1 VANGTLTTYEF
12 PFVIFTN
19 MDIQVYLN
27 DIFQMPETYTVS
39 GVKNT
44 NGGSITFMTPPTN
57 GTIITITRDLSIE
70 RTTDFQEGGALRA
83 DTLNDEFDYQTACLQ
98 QVADSIN
105 RSMILPPYATD
116 TNVDLTLPTP
126 SAGKA
131 IVWNSDGTNLE
142 NSVVKINELESTLR
156 AYKESAENASTVATQ
171 KATEATQQANT
182 ATEQAQVATEKAEEA
197 IVTLASKAN
206 VDFSNVNEDN
216 AHKLIGNRVWVS
228 GEYEPQTATRTVVT
242 HNLNLENPLYAR
254 GEVLLKCISDEAG
267 YTAGEYCSNWTPSG
281 VNNNYAF
288 PINSGVSL
296 TQNTIETTTGAD
308 TLAALNKNSSNGYFF
323 LSHSKWRYVFR
334 IFY

>member
-1 VANGTLTTYEF
+1 MSHIKLHGVKPRIQYVATGTLTTYEF

-19 MDIQVYLN
+19 TDIQVYLN
-27 DIFQMPETYTVS
+27 DILQTPETYTVS

-142 NSVVKINELESTLR
+142 NSAVKINELESTLKG
-156 AYKESAENASTVATQ
+156 YKEIAESSATI
-171 KATEATQQANT
+171 
-182 ATEQAQVATEKAEEA
+182 ATEKASIASDKADIA
-197 IVTLASKAN
+197 IEKS
-206 VDFSNVNEDN
+206 
-216 AHKLIGNRVWVS
+216 
-228 GEYEPQTATRTVVT
+228 
-242 HNLNLENPLYAR
+242 
-254 GEVLLKCISDEAG
+254 
-267 YTAGEYCSNWTPSG
+267 
-281 VNNNYAF
+281 
-288 PINSGVSL
+288 
-296 TQNTIETTTGAD
+296 
-308 TLAALNKNSSNGYFF
+308 
-323 LSHSKWRYVFR
+323 
-334 IFY
+334 

>member
-1 VANGTLTTYEF
+1 MSHIKLHGVKPRIQYVADGTLTTYEF

-19 MDIQVYLN
+19 ADIQVYLN
-27 DIFQMPETYTVS
+27 DILQTPETYTVS

-105 RSMILPPYATD
+105 RSMVLPPYATD

-142 NSVVKINELESTLR
+142 NSTVEVNALESTLKG
-156 AYKESAENASTVATQ
+156 YKESAESAAST
-171 KATEATQQANT
+171 
-182 ATEQAQVATEKAEEA
+182 ATEKATIATDKAAEA
-197 IVTLASKAN
+197 VSTVSTKAN
-206 VDFSNVNEDN
+206 KDMDNLSTTGKKAVAHLPMPSSSYLDLTLGSAGSTYFAPANGWYVIRKAASAAGQYWYFANES
-216 AHKLIGNRVWVS
+216 AGNLCYS
-228 GEYEPQTATRTVVT
+228 ITT
-242 HNLNLENPLYAR
+242 HNNDQTVEAFIPAKSGDIIRANYNLGGSTTFFRFVYAE
-254 GEVLLKCISDEAG
+254 GEV
-267 YTAGEYCSNWTPSG
+267 
-281 VNNNYAF
+281 
-288 PINSGVSL
+288 
-296 TQNTIETTTGAD
+296 
-308 TLAALNKNSSNGYFF
+308 
-323 LSHSKWRYVFR
+323 
-334 IFY
+334 